1 MGFAPEDLDAVLKRY
16 GQVLDVSRDD
26 LEEIFLQT
34 EMQAYGRRFGVIRC
48 EDIMSRDVRTLE
60 FATPL
65 ATAWE
70 LMVRHQVHALPVLN
84 SARRVIGIVT
94 RGDFLRHAELD
105 DYTTLAERLRRFL
118 QATPTSHSD
127 KPEVVGQIMTAKV
140 VTAAAG
146 MPITALVPLM
156 SNSSKHHVPVLDA
169 ERRFA
174 GIVTQSDLVAAL
186 VEARLD

>member
-1 MGFAPEDLDAVLKRY
+1 
-16 GQVLDVSRDD
+16 
-26 LEEIFLQT
+26 
-34 EMQAYGRRFGVIRC
+34 
-48 EDIMSRDVRTLE
+48 VRTLE

-65 ATAWE
+65 ATAWAI
-70 LMVRHQVHALPVLN
+70 MVRHEVRALPVLN
-84 SARRVIGIVT
+84 PARRVIGIVT
-94 RGDFLRHAELD
+94 RGDFLRHGNIH
-105 DYTTLAERLRRFL
+105 DYATMAERLRRFL

-127 KPEVVGQIMTAKV
+127 KPEVVGQIMTSKV

-156 SNSSKHHVPVLDA
+156 GNSSKHHVPVLDA

-174 GIVTQSDLVAAL
+174 GIVTQSDLLAAL